1 MSEYASGGNQRRRE
15 VHVVARAVR
24 IGMAI
29 AWVLGCSG
37 QGPRLEQ
44 PSGLP
49 GVSTTYQVVNVVA
62 RGPYLD
68 AVLERE
74 GSSLRLFFPASDACR
89 RVVRVEAVVEYTAT
103 SVPGTVRNAQE
114 ECEGVGIG
122 SLQFWRDRRPRQSKQ
137 VLPRGN
143 AEFHSVY
150 QDSEL
155 TLVRGRF
162 PYANQVGW
170 AGGWDTLAA
179 LPRNAACDALVAR
192 GRASLEFRVAGPE
205 PYRLVTGEGSCPIEG
220 FLRPLP
226 SHGTGTDSES

>member
-1 MSEYASGGNQRRRE
+1 MT
-15 VHVVARAVR
+15 RALR
-24 IGMAI
+24 IGLGVAL
-29 AWVLGCSG
+29 VLGCGG

-44 PSGLP
+44 PSGFP
-49 GVSTTYQVVNVVA
+49 GVSTTYQVTFVTV

-68 AVLERE
+68 AVIERE

-89 RVVRVEAVVEYTAT
+89 RVVRVEAVVEYKAS
-103 SVPGTVRNAQE
+103 SVPGTLTNKQG
-114 ECEGVGIG
+114 ECDGVGIG
-122 SLQFWRDRRPRQSKQ
+122 SLRFWRDRRPRQSRQ
-137 VLPRGN
+137 VIPRGN
-143 AEFHSVY
+143 AEFRRVY

-192 GRASLEFRVAGPE
+192 GSASLEFRHAGPE
-205 PYRLVTGEGSCPIEG
+205 PYRLVTSEGNCPIEG
-220 FLRPLP
+220 FLRPLQDAAA
-226 SHGTGTDSES
+226 GTGS

>member
-1 MSEYASGGNQRRRE
+1 MLRE
-15 VHVVARAVR
+15 VCIGLAVAL
-24 IGMAI
+24 
-29 AWVLGCSG
+29 VLGCGG

-44 PSGLP
+44 PSGFS
-49 GVSTTYQVVNVVA
+49 GASTAYQVTFVVP

-74 GSSLRLFFPASDACR
+74 GSSLRLFFPADDVCR
-89 RVVRVEAVVEYTAT
+89 RVVRVEATLEYKAT

-114 ECEGVGIG
+114 ECEAVGIG
-122 SLQFWRDRRPRQSKQ
+122 SLRFWRDRRPRQSRQ
-137 VLPRGN
+137 VIPRGN
-143 AEFHSVY
+143 AEFRKVY

-192 GRASLEFRVAGPE
+192 GSASIEFRHAGPE
-205 PYRLVTGEGSCPIEG
+205 AFRLVTGQGRCTIEG

-226 SHGTGTDSES
+226 DA

>member
-1 MSEYASGGNQRRRE
+1 ML
-15 VHVVARAVR
+15 RALR
-24 IGMAI
+24 TGLAL
-29 AWVLGCSG
+29 ALLLGCGG

-49 GVSTTYQVVNVVA
+49 GVSTAYQVTLVVP

-68 AVLERE
+68 AMLERE
-74 GSSLRLFFPASDACR
+74 RSSLRLFFPASDVCR
-89 RVVRVEAVVEYTAT
+89 RVVRVEAMLEYRAT
-103 SVPGTVRNAQE
+103 SVPGTVKNTQE
-114 ECEGVGIG
+114 ECEAVGIG
-122 SLQFWRDRRPRQSKQ
+122 SLRFWRDRRPRQSRQ
-137 VLPRGN
+137 VIPRGN
-143 AEFHSVY
+143 AEFRRVY

-170 AGGWDTLAA
+170 AGGWDTIAA

-192 GRASLEFRVAGPE
+192 GSASIEFRHAGPE
-205 PYRLVTGEGSCPIEG
+205 AFRLVTSQGRCTIEG

-226 SHGTGTDSES
+226 GDAAGTD

>member
-1 MSEYASGGNQRRRE
+1 MS
-15 VHVVARAVR
+15 RAVR
-24 IGMAI
+24 IGLAVALM
-29 AWVLGCSG
+29 LGCGG

-44 PSGLP
+44 PSTFP
-49 GVSTTYQVVNVVA
+49 GSSTAYQVTFVVP

-89 RVVRVEAVVEYTAT
+89 RVVRVEAVVEYVAT
-103 SVPGTVRNAQE
+103 SVPGTVKNTQE

-122 SLQFWRDRRPRQSKQ
+122 SLQFWRDRRPRQSRE
-137 VLPRGN
+137 VIPRGR
-143 AEFHSVY
+143 AEFRRVY

-179 LPRNAACDALVAR
+179 LPRNAACDALVSR
-192 GRASLEFRVAGPE
+192 GSASLEFRHAGPE
-205 PYRLVTGEGSCPIEG
+205 AFRLVTGEGRCTIEG

-226 SHGTGTDSES
+226 GDAAGTDS